1 MSPEWG
7 VGVGFFL
14 TRVWPHIFCCELAT
28 LREGVGGGGGFFA
41 AVSGTWI
48 FGSPPRSQSKKHPQG
63 QGLIPCRA
71 EGI

>member
-1 MSPEWG
+1 MGG
-7 VGVGFFL
+7 VGSVFGLGFGRTF
-14 TRVWPHIFCCELAT
+14 FCCELAT

-48 FGSPPRSQSKKHPQG
+48 FGSPPRTQSKKHPQELI
-63 QGLIPCRA
+63 LIPCRA